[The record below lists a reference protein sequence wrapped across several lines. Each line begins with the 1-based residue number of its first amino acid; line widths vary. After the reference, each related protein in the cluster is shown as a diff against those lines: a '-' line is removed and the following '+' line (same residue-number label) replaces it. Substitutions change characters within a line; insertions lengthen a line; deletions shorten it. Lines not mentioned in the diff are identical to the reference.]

1 MLCPGFMRPHF
12 YPLAITPMK
21 KYWIITALAIVA
33 LPFALLPVANR
44 ERAQAVPIKGQSS
57 APVQWDTGFTPT
69 AVPGTVENHPYLAAL
84 GQGTMH
90 GDSFQ
95 SDTHPFNGPTGKAV
109 EVRTRQGG
117 NWLPRQCATYVYRS
131 DGKIISMCGGLSGF
145 RLVLIDPTTL
155 EALASYDLPMRPS
168 SFQALVHRDMSLM
181 MSDSSGGAYLFL
193 DNKDRV
199 VLGDSRQ
206 MIQRIAVHEDAG
218 QWRFVVEKEWDMRP
232 HVPHDCQNYDNWFP
246 SGACDMITT
255 VMPDT
260 KGNYWWMT
268 RYGRVGTLNPE
279 TGKVKQLH
287 LPDEEIQNAVAM
299 DSRAVYVLSDHAQYA
314 FAADQ
319 DGMPQQLWRHTYDRG
334 DDRKVGTINQGSGT
348 TPTLLGER
356 YITFADNAT
365 PRMNI
370 VVLRRGALKAGEQR
384 EICRVPVFTD
394 GNSTTDNSMIGWDHS
409 ILLENNSGYQS
420 AHTQKDWNAITGG
433 VVRVDIRADE
443 SGCDTVW
450 TSPLKVPSSVAK
462 LSTRNGIA
470 YYYSF
475 DLTPQGTQDWSVVGL
490 DFNTGKQVIKI
501 PTGQGKV
508 FDNNWSSMS
517 IAPDGA
523 LYVGTTRGMIQIRDS
538 TDKSA
543 KR

>member
-1 MLCPGFMRPHF
+1 M
-12 YPLAITPMK
+12 
-21 KYWIITALAIVA
+21 
-33 LPFALLPVANR
+33 
-44 ERAQAVPIKGQSS
+44 
-57 APVQWDTGFTPT
+57 
-69 AVPGTVENHPYLAAL
+69 
-84 GQGTMH
+84 
-90 GDSFQ
+90 
-95 SDTHPFNGPTGKAV
+95 
-109 EVRTRQGG
+109 RTRQGG

-155 EALASYDLPMRPS
+155 EALASYDLPVRPS
-168 SFQALVHRDMSLM
+168 SFQALVNRDMSLM

-218 QWRFVVEKEWDMRP
+218 QWRFVIEKEWDMRP

-260 KGNYWWMT
+260 QGNYWWMT
-268 RYGRVGTLNPE
+268 RYGRIGTLNPQ
-279 TGKVKQLH
+279 TGQVKQLQ

-299 DSRAVYVLSDHAQYA
+299 DNRAVYVLSDHAQYA

-319 DGMPQQLWRHTYDRG
+319 DGMPQQLWRHAYDRG
-334 DDRKVGTINQGSGT
+334 DERKVGTINQGSGT

-370 VVLRRGALKAGEQR
+370 VVLRRGELKTGEQR
-384 EICRVPVFTD
+384 EVCRVPVFTE
-394 GNSTTDNSMIGWDHS
+394 GSSTTDNSMIGWGHS

-433 VVRVDIRADE
+433 VVRVDIRTDE

-475 DLTPQGTQDWSVVGL
+475 DLNPQGTQDWAVVGL

-501 PTGQGKV
+501 PTGRGKV

-523 LYVGTTRGMIQIRDS
+523 LYVGTTRGMIQIRNS
-538 TDKSA
+538 AEKSA
-543 KR
+543 NR

>member
-1 MLCPGFMRPHF
+1 
-12 YPLAITPMK
+12 MK
-21 KYWIITALAIVA
+21 KRWIITATAAAILA
-33 LPFALLPVANR
+33 LPFALLPIASR
-44 ERAQAVPIKGQSS
+44 ERMEAVPIEGQSS
-57 APVQWDTGFTPT
+57 AAIQWDNSFKPT
-69 AVPGTVENHPYLAAL
+69 SVPGAVEAHPYLAPL

-90 GDSFQ
+90 GDGFQ
-95 SDTHPFNGPTGKAV
+95 SDTHPASGPMGTAL

-131 DGKIISMCGGLSGF
+131 DGKIISMCGGLTGF
-145 RLVLIDPTTL
+145 RIVLIDPTTL
-155 EALASYDLPMRPS
+155 NALAYHDLPLRPS
-168 SFQALVHRDMSLM
+168 SFQALIHRDMSLM
-181 MSDSSGGAYLFL
+181 MNDSSGGAYLFL
-193 DNKDRV
+193 DNQDRI

-206 MIQRIAVHEDAG
+206 MIQRIALHEEGG

-260 KGNYWWMT
+260 KGHYWWLT
-268 RYGRVGTLNPE
+268 RFGRVGTLNPE
-279 TGKVKQLH
+279 TGQVKQLR

-334 DDRKVGTINQGSGT
+334 DERKVGTINQGSGT

-356 YITFADNAT
+356 YITFADNAN
-365 PRMNI
+365 PRINI
-370 VVLRRGALKAGEQR
+370 VVLRRGDLKPGEPR
-384 EICRVPVFTD
+384 EICRVPVFTA
-394 GNSTTDNSMIGWDHS
+394 GNSATDNSMIGWGQS
-409 ILLENNSGYQS
+409 ILLENNSGYKS
-420 AHTQKDWNAITGG
+420 AHTQKDWDAITGG

-450 TSPLKVPSSVAK
+450 TSPLKAPSSVAK
-462 LSTRNGIA
+462 LSASNGIA

-475 DLTPQGTQDWSVVGL
+475 DQGPQGTQDWSVVGL
-490 DFNTGKQVIKI
+490 DFRTGKQVIKI
-501 PTGQGKV
+501 PTGRGKV
-508 FDNNWSSMS
+508 FDNNWASMS
-517 IAPDGA
+517 IGPDGS
-523 LYVGTTRGMIQIRDS
+523 LYVGTTRGLVQVRS
-538 TDKSA
+538 QLKSVQ
-543 KR
+543 R